1 MSISSSNSGNKD
13 SSNSCE
19 SNICIKLLN
28 SVLEKSS
35 DVHKLIDSIEGL
47 GCKLPEDFF
56 NCVYACYWDT
66 CCSNDLI
73 KKKLCFIIACR
84 KCNRSDMSGGFSV
97 VDKGDNGRYLS
108 KDYKPKVDSMIE
120 KLVNL
125 DWKVFAALD
134 CSMWR
139 KYRGERHLHSHSDP
153 WVGKDIV
160 FYHHDTNWISSFCAS
175 RSMHMIR
182 ADLTWMLRTA
192 PSMRARRSCSAYC
205 GNI

>member
-1 MSISSSNSGNKD
+1 MFTSWLTPLK
-13 SSNSCE
+13 
-19 SNICIKLLN
+19 
-28 SVLEKSS
+28 
-35 DVHKLIDSIEGL
+35 GL
-47 GCKLPEDFF
+47 VASYRKTFST
-56 NCVYACYWDT
+56 ACMLVTEIHVALMIWYLK
-66 CCSNDLI
+66 N
-73 KKKLCFIIACR
+73 LCFIIACR

-97 VDKGDNGRYLS
+97 VDKGDNGRNLS

-139 KYRGERHLHSHSDP
+139 KYRGERHLHSHSNP